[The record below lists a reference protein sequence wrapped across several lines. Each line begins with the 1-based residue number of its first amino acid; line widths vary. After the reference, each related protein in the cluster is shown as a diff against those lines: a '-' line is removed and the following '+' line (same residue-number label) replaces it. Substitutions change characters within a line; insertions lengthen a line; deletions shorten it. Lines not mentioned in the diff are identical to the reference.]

1 MNDNQ
6 IKKIEVLDIRV
17 PTSNS
22 GLGSDPFH
30 KNPDYS
36 AVYTIIELSSG
47 IKGKSIV
54 FTCGLGNDW
63 IAYGIKQLIK
73 IVSNYSLDDFIKNPG
88 ILYKKL
94 LDHHQ
99 LRWLGDG
106 VFRMSIGGIINAY
119 WDLWAQVEKKP
130 IWQLLLDLDDETII
144 NCIDWRYLK
153 DSLNKEEALK
163 ILSRNKNIKN
173 INQEKLSTNGINA
186 YLTVGWTNLDDEEI
200 FNKINKY
207 YDIGIRAFKIKVGS
221 SLKDDLRRLEL
232 FRKKFGS
239 DTLLM
244 VDSNQIWGVNEA
256 IEYMSKLAKY
266 KIKWIE
272 EPTARD
278 DIIGHKTIAKNLEK
292 YEIGVAAG
300 EQVQSPTM
308 FKQMLSNG
316 SIQYCQID
324 ATRMAGI
331 NEVLPII
338 LLANKFNVP
347 ICPHGGGIGLCN
359 MVLHFSIW
367 DQILIAPNKN
377 QLVEYLEFLQ
387 DEVFVKPIKLY
398 RGKYKLPENSGW
410 GIEITA
416 DFINNYAFPN
426 GNFWKKRVNER
437 NL

>member
-1 MNDNQ
+1 M
-6 IKKIEVLDIRV
+6 
-17 PTSNS
+17 
-22 GLGSDPFH
+22 
-30 KNPDYS
+30 
-36 AVYTIIELSSG
+36 
-47 IKGKSIV
+47 
-54 FTCGLGNDW
+54 
-63 IAYGIKQLIK
+63 
-73 IVSNYSLDDFIKNPG
+73 
-88 ILYKKL
+88 
-94 LDHHQ
+94 
-99 LRWLGDG
+99 
-106 VFRMSIGGIINAY
+106 
-119 WDLWAQVEKKP
+119 
-130 IWQLLLDLDDETII
+130 
-144 NCIDWRYLK
+144 
-153 DSLNKEEALK
+153 
-163 ILSRNKNIKN
+163 
-173 INQEKLSTNGINA
+173 
-186 YLTVGWTNLDDEEI
+186 
-200 FNKINKY
+200 
-207 YDIGIRAFKIKVGS
+207 
-221 SLKDDLRRLEL
+221 
-232 FRKKFGS
+232 
-239 DTLLM
+239 
-244 VDSNQIWGVNEA
+244 
-256 IEYMSKLAKY
+256 
-266 KIKWIE
+266 
-272 EPTARD
+272 
-278 DIIGHKTIAKNLEK
+278 
-292 YEIGVAAG
+292 AAG

-387 DEVFVKPIKLY
+387 DEVFVKPIKLS